1 MHEGMVAMRKG
12 LSMFRGYRRLNRGL
26 LLSRL
31 YRARG
36 LLYALFV
43 LALLAAVA
51 LLALLARAVIGV
63 LG

>member
-1 MHEGMVAMRKG
+1 MRRG
-12 LSMFRGYRRLNRGL
+12 LSVFRGYRRINRGL

-36 LLYALFV
+36 LLYVL
-43 LALLAAVA
+43 LALLLLAAAA
-51 LLALLARAVIGV
+51 LLALLARLTLAV